1 MLSSFKKSPVE
12 QETIGCYSIFQVGSL
27 SYILIENPVF
37 GLAIHVFTPS
47 FIVRRLGKLLNNCYG
62 ALRLLMLCLLRE
74 GIHGVLPT
82 GSSSPEE
89 EAPFGGSTSP
99 MLSAVCCVPHFSSPQ
114 RCLMA
119 HRRAVDLWSI
129 HWCLCSRADKPKL
142 ICRIC

>member
-1 MLSSFKKSPVE
+1 MPPF
-12 QETIGCYSIFQVGSL
+12 GNSINS
-27 SYILIENPVF
+27 
-37 GLAIHVFTPS
+37 
-47 FIVRRLGKLLNNCYG
+47 YG

-74 GIHGVLPT
+74 GIHGVPPT

-99 MLSAVCCVPHFSSPQ
+99 MLSAVCCVPHFSYPQ

-129 HWCLCSRADKPKL
+129 HWCLCSRTDKPKL
-142 ICRIC
+142 ICRICRQRSLPAIRRLLDRLWLLTQDCDSAAALMLNRWDCVFPHNPHGLPWG